1 MGANPALTLLRKVSA
16 LAGTLRWRGPV
27 GDDARAQALDAEVAL
42 PQVPDRPAG
51 RLIWCHG
58 ATTDDVAPI
67 ESLVPRLSQAMG
79 EGFGLLA
86 TTPGPLADMRLG
98 PGVLHQP
105 APGDSALATSRFLDH
120 WRPDVGIICG
130 GALHTAL
137 IQAAKARGVPL
148 FWVNAP
154 WERSS
159 HRWRR
164 WASDTGMAD
173 FVRIFPATRRDA
185 DELRLTGVD
194 PERIEIRGLLREAP
208 VPLPCNEAERD
219 ALARRLASRPVWLA
233 AGLGDTTFV
242 AVEAA
247 HRHASRLSHRLLLV
261 AVPDEA
267 GGGRALADRFEA
279 EGWEV
284 GLRSAG
290 DRPNAETQVFVADT
304 EGEMG
309 LWYRL
314 APVSFL
320 AATLDP
326 EGTGPSPYDPAA
338 LGSAIVHGPHP
349 GIHKARFER
358 LSLAGASRQIASE
371 ADLGPVIAELLAP
384 DKTAALAE
392 AAWRVTSD
400 GAVVADRV
408 IEAIA
413 SVLEGEGIAA

>member
-1 MGANPALTLLRKVSA
+1 MGANPALTLFRKVSA
-16 LAGTLRWRGPV
+16 LAGAFRWRGTA
-27 GDDARAQALDAEVAL
+27 GDSLPAQPPEAEFAG
-42 PQVPDRPAG
+42 PHVPERPAG

-58 ATTDDVAPI
+58 ATAEDVAPI
-67 ESLVPRLSQAMG
+67 ATLVPRVSQAMG
-79 EGFGLLA
+79 ERFALLA
-86 TTPGPLADMRLG
+86 TTTGPAEMPLG
-98 PGVLHQP
+98 PDVLHQL
-105 APGDSALATSRFLDH
+105 APGDAAPATATFLDH

-137 IQAAKARGVPL
+137 IRAAKARGIPV
-148 FWVNAP
+148 FWANAP
-154 WERSS
+154 WERSGQ
-159 HRWRR
+159 RWRR

-185 DELRLTGVD
+185 DELRLSGVD
-194 PERIEIRGLLREAP
+194 PERIEIHGLLREAP
-208 VPLPCNEAERD
+208 VPLPCNESERD

-233 AGLGDTTFV
+233 AGLDDATFV

-261 AVPDEA
+261 AVPDDA
-267 GGGRALADRFEA
+267 GSGRALADRFEA
-279 EGWEV
+279 KGWEV

-290 DRPNAETQVFVADT
+290 DRPDAETQVFVADS

-326 EGTGPSPYDPAA
+326 EGMGPSPYDPAA

-349 GIHKARFER
+349 GIHRARFER
-358 LSLAGASRQIASE
+358 LSLAGASRQIASDDE
-371 ADLGPVIAELLAP
+371 LGPVIAELLAP

-413 SVLEGEGIAA
+413 AALEGEGIAS

>member
-16 LAGTLRWRGPV
+16 LAGAFR
-27 GDDARAQALDAEVAL
+27 
-42 PQVPDRPAG
+42 RPATAEEDITTRASEPDFPDLQIPERPPG

-58 ATTDDVAPI
+58 STVGDVAPVAT
-67 ESLVPRLSQAMG
+67 LVPRLSQAMG
-79 EGFGLLA
+79 ERFALLA
-86 TTPGPLADMRLG
+86 TTSGPADMPLG
-98 PGVLHQP
+98 SGVIHQLAP
-105 APGDSALATSRFLDH
+105 ADAQTATAKFLDH

-130 GALHTAL
+130 GALHTTL
-137 IQAAKARGVPL
+137 IRAAKARGVPV

-154 WERSS
+154 WERSGQ
-159 HRWRR
+159 RWRR
-164 WASDTGMAD
+164 WASDTGMTD

-233 AGLGDTTFV
+233 AGLGAATFA

-261 AVPDEA
+261 AVPEEA
-267 GGGRALADRFEA
+267 GQGRALADRFEA

-290 DRPNAETQVFVADT
+290 DRPDAETQVFVADT

-358 LSLAGASRQIASE
+358 LSLAGASRQIASGVE
-371 ADLGPVIAELLAP
+371 LGPVIAELLAP

-413 SVLEGEGIAA
+413 AALEGEGVVP

>member
-1 MGANPALTLLRKVSA
+1 
-16 LAGTLRWRGPV
+16 
-27 GDDARAQALDAEVAL
+27 
-42 PQVPDRPAG
+42 
-51 RLIWCHG
+51 
-58 ATTDDVAPI
+58 
-67 ESLVPRLSQAMG
+67 MG
-79 EGFGLLA
+79 ERFTLLA
-86 TTPGPLADMRLG
+86 TTSGPADMPLG
-98 PGVLHQP
+98 PGVIHQLAP
-105 APGDSALATSRFLDH
+105 ADAQTATAKFLDH

-130 GALHTAL
+130 GALHTTL
-137 IQAAKARGVPL
+137 IRAAKARGVPV

-154 WERSS
+154 WERSGQ
-159 HRWRR
+159 RWRR
-164 WASDTGMAD
+164 WASDTGMTD

-233 AGLGDTTFV
+233 AGLGAATFA

-261 AVPDEA
+261 AVPEEA
-267 GGGRALADRFEA
+267 GQGRALADRFEA

-290 DRPNAETQVFVADT
+290 DRPDAETQVFVADT

-326 EGTGPSPYDPAA
+326 EGTGPSSTPDAICRDAPARDRRSNRA
-338 LGSAIVHGPHP
+338 LWMPGCGP
-349 GIHKARFER
+349 
-358 LSLAGASRQIASE
+358 
-371 ADLGPVIAELLAP
+371 
-384 DKTAALAE
+384 
-392 AAWRVTSD
+392 
-400 GAVVADRV
+400 
-408 IEAIA
+408 
-413 SVLEGEGIAA
+413 

>member
-1 MGANPALTLLRKVSA
+1 MGTNPALTLLRKVSA
-16 LAGTLRWRGPV
+16 LTSAFRRRGTAA
-27 GDDARAQALDAEVAL
+27 DDGAVEALEADTPL
-42 PQVPDRPAG
+42 PESPERPSG

-58 ATTDDVAPI
+58 ATAEDVAAVVA
-67 ESLVPRLSQAMG
+67 LVPRLSQAMG
-79 EGFGLLA
+79 ERFALLA
-86 TTPGPLADMRLG
+86 TTPGPAGMTLG
-98 PGVLHQP
+98 PGVLHQL
-105 APGDSALATSRFLDH
+105 APSEASPTATATFLDH

-137 IQAAKARGVPL
+137 IRAAKARGVPL

-154 WERSS
+154 WERSAN
-159 HRWRR
+159 RWRR

-233 AGLGDTTFV
+233 AGLGDATFA

-261 AVPDEA
+261 AVPEEA
-267 GGGRALADRFEA
+267 GQGRALADRFEA
-279 EGWEV
+279 EGWAV

-290 DRPNAETQVFVADT
+290 DRPDAETQVFVADS

-349 GIHKARFER
+349 GVHKARFER
-358 LSLAGASRQIASE
+358 LSLAGASRQIASGDE
-371 ADLGPVIAELLAP
+371 LGPVIAELLAP

-413 SVLEGEGIAA
+413 AALEGEGVVA